1 MSSEHE
7 RTLYFSS
14 DEEQNP
20 INEVIRCM
28 NIESPSTSGAVS
40 ETETESSG
48 YIPPSSTTD
57 SSDVEIVGVKRIDLT
72 LTELKTREKKNK
84 KKEMKDYKDFPAKKD
99 IVVRIPQDAFDKYL
113 NRVMNE
119 EGGKGQLNI
128 HLTLPITVR
137 RIKKE

>member
-20 INEVIRCM
+20 INEVIGCM

-40 ETETESSG
+40 ETESSG

-57 SSDVEIVGVKRIDLT
+57 SSDVEVIGVKRIDLT

-128 HLTLPITVR
+128 NLTLPITVR